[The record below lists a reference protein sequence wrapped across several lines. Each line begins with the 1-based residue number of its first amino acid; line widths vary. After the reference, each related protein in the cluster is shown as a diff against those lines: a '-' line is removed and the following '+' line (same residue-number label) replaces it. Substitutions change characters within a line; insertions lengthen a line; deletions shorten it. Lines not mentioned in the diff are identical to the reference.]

1 MDVEVIIDTEN
12 QTASIKSPKYLSE
25 FKVSKAPGGFI
36 FFKIEFVGGAPIPND
51 LSGVYS
57 SVNKAVEAI
66 KTFLLTAKETQSA
79 KNERLDKERKERKNA
94 VSISEGR

>member
-1 MDVEVIIDTEN
+1 MDVEVSIDTVN
-12 QTASIKSPKYLSE
+12 QTASVKSSKYLSE
-25 FKVSKAPGGFI
+25 FKVSKAPGGYI
-36 FFKIEFVGGAPIPND
+36 FFKIEFAGGAPIPKE

-66 KTFLLTAKETQSA
+66 QTFLLSAKETQSA

-94 VSISEGR
+94 ISISEGR